1 MALPKIVHPL
11 FKLTL
16 PSSGKTVSYRP
27 YTVQEEKLLLIV
39 RMSDDV
45 NEVADTLRQIVNN
58 CVVDE
63 IDVPNLPMFDIE
75 YIFINLR
82 KVSVSNVVQLFFNDT
97 TVGPDGKESVKRI
110 PFTVDLE
117 QVKVKFYPDHTDKI
131 QLTSNVGVKMR
142 YPGLS
147 DMLKIEYELRM
158 NGFDAVN
165 ADNTIFDMIKNSIEY
180 VYDDEKVYN
189 DFTPEEIE
197 EFLLSLSMED
207 LKKIQQFF
215 TTIPALEHEI
225 DVTLPSG
232 NTEKVVLRGI
242 KDFFTF

>member
-1 MALPKIVHPL
+1 MPLPKIVHPL

-16 PSSGKTVSYRP
+16 PSTGKTITYRP

-45 NEVADTLRQIVNN
+45 NEVADTLRQVVNN
-58 CVVDE
+58 CVIDE
-63 IDVPNLPMFDIE
+63 IEAANLPMFDIE
-75 YIFINLR
+75 YIFVNLR

-97 TVGPDGKESVKRI
+97 STDANGKQVVKKI

-117 QVKVKFYPDHTDKI
+117 EVKVKFYPDHTDKI
-131 QLTSNVGVKMR
+131 QLSGAVGVKMK
-142 YPGLS
+142 YPGLG
-147 DMLKIEYELRM
+147 DMLKIEYELKV
-158 NGFDAVN
+158 NGFDSVT
-165 ADNTIFDMIKNSIEY
+165 ADNSIFNMIKGCIDY
-180 VYDDEKVYN
+180 VYDDEKIYN

-197 EFLLSLSMED
+197 EFLLSLTMED
-207 LKKIQQFF
+207 LAKIQKFF

-225 DVTLPSG
+225 EVQLPSG
-232 NTEKVVLRGI
+232 GTEKVVLRGI